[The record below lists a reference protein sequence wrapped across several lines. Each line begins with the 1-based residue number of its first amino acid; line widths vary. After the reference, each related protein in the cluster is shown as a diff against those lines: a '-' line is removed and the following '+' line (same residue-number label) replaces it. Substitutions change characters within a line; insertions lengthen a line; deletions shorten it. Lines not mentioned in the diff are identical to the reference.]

1 MVQVLVHKVEKLYF
15 ASSIPVL
22 GKFYGQFSLLFCG
35 GAFWQKAGGG
45 HFGKPSIIL
54 CFNHMLIILVVKYIM
69 YLYYKEL
76 ILSLC
81 RVLFDIKYIYNCREA
96 TFLKVLPNG
105 LFSLHG

>member
-1 MVQVLVHKVEKLYF
+1 MGNFLYF
-15 ASSIPVL
+15 SVGGHF
-22 GKFYGQFSLLFCG
+22 GK
-35 GAFWQKAGGG
+35 KRGG